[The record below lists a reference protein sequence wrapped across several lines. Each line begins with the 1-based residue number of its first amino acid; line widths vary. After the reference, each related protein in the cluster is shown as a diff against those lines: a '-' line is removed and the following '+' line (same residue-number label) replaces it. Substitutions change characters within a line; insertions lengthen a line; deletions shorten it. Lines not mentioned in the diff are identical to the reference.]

1 MSSSHNP
8 FNTDITE
15 FSTFASLFIE
25 ELEERWTEIEILIE
39 QIKIQ
44 SNDEVKNV
52 LCRSAVVL
60 LVAHLEGFMKE
71 AASTFIKDLNH
82 HCEFIELPKR
92 IQKTYC
98 TLFLSTVNDSGGIDN
113 RIQGRLLEKFG
124 ELNARLTVE
133 PFLYDRNKNPSPTVI
148 ETILNNFGVK
158 DFFKLLHM
166 SSLDIVFENNSSETL
181 IFLEE
186 LREYTIQAVEK
197 FPYNIN
203 LENYAISIKDGRLAR
218 ENSLWILFIDEL
230 LRKRHSIAH
239 GSNFRNEISINEL
252 EDAKIKVQ
260 ILQYSIAL
268 VLFSSGI
275 TIPSPMLNDS
285 LL

>member
-1 MSSSHNP
+1 MSLVDNQTMSEVAG
-8 FNTDITE
+8 T
-15 FSTFASLFIE
+15 STFASLFIE
-25 ELEERWTEIEILIE
+25 ELGARWTEIELLIE
-39 QIKIQ
+39 EIKQ
-44 SNDEVKNV
+44 HSNDAVKNV

-71 AASTFIKDLNH
+71 AASTLIKDLNH
-82 HCEFIELPKR
+82 HCVFSELPKR

-98 TLFLSTVNDSGGIDN
+98 SLFLSTINDSGGIDN
-113 RIQGRLLEKFG
+113 KIQGRLMEKFG

-133 PFLYDRNKNPSPTVI
+133 PFLYDRNKNPSPSVI

-166 SSLDIVFENNSSETL
+166 SSLDIVFENSSSETHVL
-181 IFLEE
+181 LEN
-186 LREYTIQAVEK
+186 LRNYTRQSIAS

-203 LENYAISIKDGRLAR
+203 LGHYGISIKGGKLAR
-218 ENSLWILFIDEL
+218 EDSLWIVFLDEL

-239 GSNFRNEISINEL
+239 GSSFQNDISVNEL
-252 EDAKIKVQ
+252 EDAKMKVQ

-268 VLFSSGI
+268 VLFNTGVA
-275 TIPSPMLNDS
+275 S
-285 LL
+285 LSA